1 MGMRAEPG
9 ANPTRLLVV
18 EDEEVLN
25 DLLATFIVDE
35 GFQVATALDGRRALE
50 MIETGDFDAVILDLG
65 LPGLD
70 GKRILAEALARWP
83 DLPMLVLSGYIT
95 PDDREG
101 LLKQGASAVLSKPTD
116 LAELASNV
124 RGLLGNAAPKG

>member
-25 DLLATFIVDE
+25 DLLATFFVDE